1 MLAPTQHGLPMAR
14 GKVDGLPG
22 NLEIGMI
29 PRSWLVIPRSWLV
42 EQNMRRGV
50 GECDLWKTQKTMV
63 ALI

>member
-1 MLAPTQHGLPMAR
+1 MLAPTQHCLPMAC

-22 NLEIGMI
+22 NLEIGM
-29 PRSWLVIPRSWLV
+29 IPRSWLV